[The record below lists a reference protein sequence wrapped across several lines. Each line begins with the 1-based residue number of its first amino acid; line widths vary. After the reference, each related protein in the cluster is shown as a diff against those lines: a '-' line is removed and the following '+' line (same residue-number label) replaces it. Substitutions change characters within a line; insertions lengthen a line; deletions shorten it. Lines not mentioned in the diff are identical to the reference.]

1 MYMTPQDTHKYALP
15 RLVWPIAVEL
25 YLFFLLGITDT
36 LMMSRISDGS
46 VAVSGLSNHFFEFV
60 IVSFELICG
69 GAGILIAQNIG
80 AKKMRSARRAAT
92 MAFALA
98 FGIGLLLSILIFFAA
113 SGIAAVLQMPV
124 EFRAMGE
131 TYIKIVGLST
141 FALSGMMALSAA
153 IRNTGNTRGPMLVT
167 MLINLVHIGLNYIL
181 IFGKFGLPRLGL
193 EGAAISTASTRVL
206 GLLILFWMFRK
217 AFGTRIRWKELVIFD
232 SKLLRKIGDVGL
244 PMAGSAI
251 SWSLSQLVLVSL
263 VASMGTTMLAT
274 KTYMNMMES
283 FAYLGGWS
291 MALATQIQVGY
302 FYGAD
307 LHERAY
313 RSPFVAFRWGL
324 LVTML
329 NVGVMLFVG
338 RDILNYLTDNLTII
352 QVGSILLWVNLILQP
367 LKFTNMPLATAINAV
382 GDAKSMFTVN
392 TLSMWIISIGGTWLF
407 GKTLEWMLYGVYL
420 AMILDELTRG
430 IFVFRRW
437 MSKAKL
443 NID

>member
-1 MYMTPQDTHKYALP
+1 MTTQDAQKYTLP

-36 LMMSRISDGS
+36 LMMSRISDGA
-46 VAVSGLSNHFFEFV
+46 VGVSGLSNHFFEFV

-80 AKKMRSARRAAT
+80 ANKMRTARRAAT

-98 FGIGLLLSILIFFAA
+98 FGIGLVLSVIIFFAA
-113 SGIAAVLQMPV
+113 SGIASILQMPIA
-124 EFRAMGE
+124 FREMGV
-131 TYIKIVGLST
+131 TYMKIVGLST
-141 FALSGMMALSAA
+141 FAISGMMALSAA

-167 MLINLVHIGLNYIL
+167 LFINLIHIGLNYIL
-181 IFGKFGLPRLGL
+181 VFGKFGLPRLGL
-193 EGAAISTASTRVL
+193 EGAAISTACTRVL

-217 AFGTRIRWKELVIFD
+217 AFGSRIRWKELVLFD
-232 SKLLRKIGDVGL
+232 RKLLRNIGNIGL

-251 SWSLSQLVLVSL
+251 SWSLSQLVLVAL
-263 VASMGTTMLAT
+263 IASMGTTMLAT

-302 FYGAD
+302 LYGAD

-324 LVTML
+324 LVTMV
-329 NVGVMLFVG
+329 NVGVLLIFG
-338 RDILNYLTDNLTII
+338 RDILRFLTDDPTII

-367 LKFTNMPLATAINAV
+367 LKFTNMPVATAINAV
-382 GDAKSMFTVN
+382 GDSKYMFKIN
-392 TLSMWIISIGGTWLF
+392 ALSMWIISIGGTWLF
-407 GKTLEWMLYGVYL
+407 GKHLHGMLYGVYL
-420 AMILDELTRG
+420 AMILDELIRG

>member
-1 MYMTPQDTHKYALP
+1 MLQHDEKKYTLP

-36 LMMSRISDGS
+36 LMMSRISDGA

-69 GAGILIAQNIG
+69 GAGIMIAQNIG

-98 FGIGLLLSILIFFAA
+98 FGIGLLLSVIIFFAA
-113 SGIAAVLQMPV
+113 SGIASILQMPV
-124 EFRAMGE
+124 DFRDMGV

-141 FALSGMMALSAA
+141 FAISGMMALSAA

-167 MLINLVHIGLNYIL
+167 LFINLLHIGLNYIL
-181 IFGKFGLPRLGL
+181 IFGHFGFPRMEL
-193 EGAAISTASTRVL
+193 EGAAISTATTRII

-217 AFGTRIRWKELVIFD
+217 AFGTRIRWKEFILFD
-232 SKLLRKIGDVGL
+232 RKLLRKISDVGL

-251 SWSLSQLVLVSL
+251 SWSLSQLVLVAL

-274 KTYMNMMES
+274 KTYMNMMEA

-291 MALATQIQVGY
+291 LALAVQIQVGY
-302 FYGAD
+302 LYGAD

-324 LVTML
+324 LITML
-329 NVGVMLFVG
+329 NVVILLIVG
-338 RDILNYLTDNLTII
+338 RDVLQYLTDNPTII
-352 QVGSILLWVNLILQP
+352 QVGTILLWVNIILQP

-382 GDAKSMFTVN
+382 GDSKYMFKIN
-392 TLSMWIISIGGTWLF
+392 ALSMWIISIGGTWFF
-407 GKTLEWMLYGVYL
+407 GKSLEWMLFGVYL
-420 AMILDELTRG
+420 AMGLDELTRG